1 MTGPIDLIRLEGHG
15 NSVVL
20 RITGSH
26 DVLSTP
32 VLTGEFLIETSFV
45 RGNLMAAV
53 SPDEL
58 RDWRDALDAL
68 DAGEDIAWC
77 ANTRGPSVFIE
88 RTTAADQDL
97 ALVTIRDDEGSATTV
112 TVTVPMPD
120 LWFDDAYERLDRTWQ
135 TWDA

>member
-1 MTGPIDLIRLEGHG
+1 MTGPIDLIHLEGHG

-20 RITGSH
+20 RITGRR
-26 DVLSTP
+26 DILSTP
-32 VLTGEFLIETSFV
+32 VLTGEFLVESSFV
-45 RGNLMAAV
+45 RGNLMATV

-77 ANTRGPSVFIE
+77 ANTRGPSMFIE
-88 RTTAADQDL
+88 RNQDL
-97 ALVTIRDDEGSATTV
+97 ALVTLRDDEGSATTV
-112 TVTVPMPD
+112 TVTVPLPD
-120 LWFDDAYERLDRTWQ
+120 RWFDDAYERLDRTWQ